1 MRSKLLIIAVAVV
14 LGAVAAFASF
24 QYLDAVRTEA
34 EAGSRM
40 TEVLVAKADIARGM
54 SADDMLAAGL
64 IERVQ
69 IPQRYVAQG
78 AISSVR
84 SVADRILAVPVS
96 QGEILTASRFQ
107 YPSEAGLAFS
117 IPKDYVAVTVPVDDA
132 RAVAG
137 LVKPGDR
144 VAIVATV
151 ESKSGGSGQGEVTR
165 IMIPGAR
172 VLAVG
177 RSTGVESNSSTT
189 GQSSGGAFGAGSSA
203 QNQNQAVGSVT
214 MALSPLDAE
223 KVIFAV
229 EAGRIWLALLP
240 TTASEA
246 APGPGQSAQTIL
258 K

>member
-1 MRSKLLIIAVAVV
+1 MRSRLLIIAVAVV
-14 LGAVAAFASF
+14 LGGAAAFATF
-24 QYLDAVRTEA
+24 QYLDAVRREA

-54 SADDMLAAGL
+54 SADEMLSAGL
-64 IERVQ
+64 VERTQ

-117 IPKDYVAVTVPVDDA
+117 VPKDFVAVTVPVDEA
-132 RAVAG
+132 RGVAG

-144 VAIVATV
+144 VALVATV
-151 ESKSGGSGQGEVTR
+151 GSKGNQGEMTR

-177 RSTGVESNSSTT
+177 RSTGVESRSS
-189 GQSSGGAFGAGSSA
+189 SSGSAGNVLAAETST
-203 QNQNQAVGSVT
+203 QNQNQSVAANIT
-214 MALSPLDAE
+214 LALSSADAE
-223 KVIFAV
+223 RVVFAV
-229 EAGRIWLALLP
+229 EGGRIWLALLP
-240 TTASEA
+240 ATASTA
-246 APGPGQSAQTIL
+246 VPGAGQTAQTVL

>member
-14 LGAVAAFASF
+14 LGGVAAFATF
-24 QYLDAVRTEA
+24 AYLDAVRREA

-40 TEVLVAKADIARGM
+40 TEVLVAKSDVARGM
-54 SADDMLAAGL
+54 SADDMLAANL
-64 IERVQ
+64 VERVQ
-69 IPQRYVAQG
+69 IPQRYVPQG
-78 AISSVR
+78 AISSAR
-84 SVADRILAVPVS
+84 TVADRILAVPVS
-96 QGEILTASRFQ
+96 QGEILTAGRFQ

-117 IPKDYVAVTVPVDDA
+117 VPEDYVAVTVPTDES

-144 VAIVATV
+144 VALIATV
-151 ESKSGGSGQGEVTR
+151 EGKGTQGEMSR

-177 RSTGVESNSSTT
+177 RSTGVEAQPSAGPGT
-189 GQSSGGAFGAGSSA
+189 GGALAASSSS
-203 QNQNQAVGSVT
+203 QNQARTANNVT
-214 MALSPLDAE
+214 LALSPVDAE
-223 KVIFAV
+223 RVVFAV

-240 TTASEA
+240 ATASVA
-246 APGPGQSAQTIL
+246 SPGPGQTALTVL

>member
-1 MRSKLLIIAVAVV
+1 MRSKILIVAVAVV
-14 LGAVAAFASF
+14 LGAVAAFAAF
-24 QYLDAVRTEA
+24 QYLDAVRREA
-34 EAGSRM
+34 AAGSRM
-40 TEVLVAKADIARGM
+40 TEVLVAKSDIARGM
-54 SADDMLAAGL
+54 SADEMLSAGL
-64 IERVQ
+64 VERVQ

-84 SVADRILAVPVS
+84 TVADRILAVPVS
-96 QGEILTASRFQ
+96 QGEILTAGRFQ

-117 IPKDYVAVTVPVDDA
+117 VPKDYVAVTVPVDEA
-132 RAVAG
+132 RGVAG

-144 VAIVATV
+144 VALVATV
-151 ESKSGGSGQGEVTR
+151 GAKGNQGEMTR

-177 RSTGVESNSSTT
+177 RSTGVEARSSGPSGPGSVLAAETT
-189 GQSSGGAFGAGSSA
+189 GDGQAQSPA
-203 QNQNQAVGSVT
+203 NVT
-214 MALSPLDAE
+214 VALSAADAE

-240 TTASEA
+240 ATESTA
-246 APGPGQSAQTIL
+246 APGAGQTAQTVL

>member
-1 MRSKLLIIAVAVV
+1 MRSKLLIIAAALV
-14 LGAVAAFASF
+14 LAAIAAFASF
-24 QYLDAVRTEA
+24 QYLDAVRREA

-40 TEVLVAKADIARGM
+40 TEVLVAKSDIARGM

-96 QGEILTASRFQ
+96 KGEILTATRFQ
-107 YPSEAGLAFS
+107 YPSEAGLAFNV
-117 IPKDYVAVTVPVDDA
+117 PKDYVAVTVPVDEA

-151 ESKSGGSGQGEVTR
+151 EGKGSQGGEQTR

-177 RSTGVESNSSTT
+177 RSTGVESNSSTNA
-189 GQSSGGAFGAGSSA
+189 QASGGVLATGSSK
-203 QNQNQAVGSVT
+203 QNQAVGSVT
-214 MALSPLDAE
+214 VALSPVDAE

-246 APGPGQSAQTIL
+246 APGPGQSAQTVL